1 MSIEKPNPHTH
12 LEHRFGYTPRTKL
25 QNACLTST
33 FNCLKA
39 SITARH
45 GGPALSCQSERSP
58 LLDLHGHSN
67 TWSIVYCLEYLC
79 CNDQHVIA
87 QGGVEEQSTQSFSL
101 VALCLKSGDFGFLYR
116 HHNLRS
122 ELENLTAINLHPTIK
137 ELYIYHY
144 DDLFIFTPPQ
154 KIQKTDWILDVSLHA
169 YNLLQARHYVFTC
182 CPNPYIDNMV
192 AGGDTLSTLLSHHQE
207 GSAKYSFQS
216 CSLVPASPTHRTRFI
231 KFSLWEKKIAT
242 THFNNILWAS
252 EIHLKHWHSTVVIS
266 SNLMMMN
273 TWSSYCYFL
282 HERIRA
288 RIKKG

>member
-1 MSIEKPNPHTH
+1 M
-12 LEHRFGYTPRTKL
+12 
-25 QNACLTST
+25 
-33 FNCLKA
+33 
-39 SITARH
+39 
-45 GGPALSCQSERSP
+45 
-58 LLDLHGHSN
+58 
-67 TWSIVYCLEYLC
+67 YCLEYLC

-87 QGGVEEQSTQSFSL
+87 QGGVEEQSTQSFFL

-122 ELENLTAINLHPTIK
+122 ELENFTAINLHPTIK
-137 ELYIYHY
+137 ELLLWWFSHLHSTSK
-144 DDLFIFTPPQ
+144 DAKNRLNPRCFT
-154 KIQKTDWILDVSLHA
+154 LRA